1 MKNILKYGIM
11 AFTVGVAV
19 TSCDDWTEPESVGV
33 KFEDVTQKDPEGYA
47 KYLENLRAY
56 RKNGHKKVYAWYD
69 NKASFSSQAHHVSAV
84 PDSIDVL
91 VLANPHLVSNEL
103 KAEMEKKRSETGMQM
118 AYTVDY
124 ATIKK
129 VWTSKQELATP
140 ENPAPEWGAFLADS
154 LNIAYSYAGILG
166 FDRII
171 AAYDGKAFSML
182 PDDEQNAYK
191 ADQAAFLN
199 PLKSWVANNP
209 GKGFDFIGIPAN
221 IDGVAFLADA
231 GVVFLSE
238 SLSATNTT
246 EFGYI
251 IDRNK
256 VEGVSADK
264 FAVMAA
270 LPVLDAN
277 QASVGKWGDSY
288 SSWKAAEWARG
299 ADVCALGLTNLADDY
314 YDPNFTYKVCRTA
327 IQILNPAAK

>member
-103 KAEMEKKRSETGMQM
+103 KAEMEKKRSDTGMQM

-166 FDRII
+166 FDRINRR
-171 AAYDGKAFSML
+171 L
-182 PDDEQNAYK
+182 
-191 ADQAAFLN
+191 
-199 PLKSWVANNP
+199 
-209 GKGFDFIGIPAN
+209 
-221 IDGVAFLADA
+221 
-231 GVVFLSE
+231 
-238 SLSATNTT
+238 
-246 EFGYI
+246 
-251 IDRNK
+251 
-256 VEGVSADK
+256 
-264 FAVMAA
+264 
-270 LPVLDAN
+270 
-277 QASVGKWGDSY
+277 
-288 SSWKAAEWARG
+288 
-299 ADVCALGLTNLADDY
+299 
-314 YDPNFTYKVCRTA
+314 
-327 IQILNPAAK
+327 